1 MDEIISAQNPERK
14 VLTSYQKDRR
24 STEQSRLW
32 NLGCVAKSQR
42 GREKRAGSCEV
53 LDNTGSNAVTGD
65 WSVTRFV
72 KEVNGRAQLMGT
84 QDGTGPIKQP

>member
-1 MDEIISAQNPERK
+1 MDESISAQNPERK

-24 STEQSRLW
+24 RAEQSRLW

-65 WSVTRFV
+65 WSVTQFV
-72 KEVNGRAQLMGT
+72 REVKGT